1 MRWTSM
7 PQFSVPSSQLPVPR
21 FRLRTENW
29 ELRTRVLAV
38 LSAII
43 TLLTPLPS
51 ALPYAQP
58 SADAR
63 RISVYSPVATYS
75 LPVLERAGH
84 EYVGLLEL
92 LEPLG
97 RVSSQSAGRRWKLR
111 YNAVDAE
118 FAAGRTRAMIR
129 GRDFDLTAP
138 FLIENS
144 RGLVPINSLGTLL
157 PRFLGTPVNF
167 HESARRL
174 FVGDVGIQA
183 SFRLEAS
190 NPPRLL
196 LNFSAPVNPTIS
208 TEPGKLRMVFR
219 RDPVVSPGSESI
231 SFDNNVIRQA
241 SYSEN
246 NGDAELD
253 ITASQP
259 LMASFSNDRRT
270 IVISAVPQTP
280 AAPSV
285 AESPIASSPN
295 PSSPNTGSSNPSSS
309 NPGSENNGSEN
320 NAPKN
325 PAQPPPAANTASS
338 NSETNANSNFHRI
351 LAVVDPAHGGDERG
365 AALTDS
371 LAEKDVTLGFAR
383 LLRHELQIR
392 GFAVAMLRDGDSTL
406 TLDQRAAAA
415 NVARAGI
422 YITLHADSEGSGA
435 RVYTA
440 LLPVE
445 GPSNGAFHPWNA
457 AQAPALSISRVVS
470 AAIVSELQK
479 KQFPVH
485 GSSASL
491 RPLNNVSMP
500 AVAVELAPGTDGIA
514 DLTSANYQQRAAAAI
529 ADAVASVRDRL
540 MVQQ

>member
-1 MRWTSM
+1 LT
-7 PQFSVPSSQLPVPR
+7 
-21 FRLRTENW
+21 NK
-29 ELRTRVLAV
+29 VLAI
-38 LSAII
+38 LLATI
-43 TLLTPLPS
+43 TLLSAAPS
-51 ALPYAQP
+51 ALPF
-58 SADAR
+58 ADEKH
-63 RISVYSPVATYS
+63 ISVYSPVATYS

-97 RVSSQSAGRRWKLR
+97 RVSSQSDGQRWRLR

-118 FAAGRTRAMIR
+118 FAAGKTRARIR

-144 RGLVPINSLGTLL
+144 RGLVPISSLGTLL
-157 PRFLGTPVNF
+157 PRFLGTAVNF

-174 FVGDVGIQA
+174 FVGDVGIQT
-183 SFRLEAS
+183 SFRLDAS

-196 LNFSAPVNPTIS
+196 LNFTAPVNPTIS
-208 TEPGKLRMVFR
+208 TEPGKLRMVFK
-219 RDPVVSPGSESI
+219 RDPVVSPGSQSI
-231 SFDNNVIRQA
+231 SFDNNVIKQA

-253 ITASQP
+253 VAANQP

-270 IVISAVPQTP
+270 IVISSVLQTP
-280 AAPSV
+280 ATPNTAG
-285 AESPIASSPN
+285 SSN
-295 PSSPNTGSSNPSSS
+295 AGSPNTGSPNT
-309 NPGSENNGSEN
+309 GSENPTQAPSAANIASGNN
-320 NAPKN
+320 NANAN
-325 PAQPPPAANTASS
+325 P
-338 NSETNANSNFHRI
+338 NSNFHRV

-365 AALTDS
+365 AALTDT

-383 LLRHELQIR
+383 LLRHELEIR
-392 GFAVAMLRDGDSTL
+392 GFAVVLLRDGNSSL

-422 YITLHADSEGSGA
+422 YISLHADSLGSGA

-445 GPSNGAFHPWNA
+445 GPSNGVFHPWNA
-457 AQAPALSISRVVS
+457 AQAAALPVSRIVS
-470 AAIVSELQK
+470 AAILAEMK
-479 KQFPVH
+479 KKEFPVRA
-485 GSSASL
+485 SSASL

-500 AVAVELAPGTDGIA
+500 AVAVELAPGADGIA

-529 ADAVASVRDRL
+529 ADAVVSVRDRL
-540 MVQQ
+540 MVQR